1 MIEYALYAERGKAVM
16 KKTSEV
22 SKLVGV
28 SRRTLQYYDD
38 EGILAAARS
47 KDNHRL
53 YDDGTLEKI
62 WQILL
67 YKEMGF
73 ELKEIRQLLQLSEDR
88 RKEYLIQRIRAVK
101 SEIECLND
109 QAAFISL
116 ALTYGLPQIPEAN
129 GEVTYVKSIEDLKK
143 KLKSQSITKSTM
155 KS

>member
-1 MIEYALYAERGKAVM
+1 M

-101 SEIECLND
+101 REIECLND

-116 ALTYGLPQIPEAN
+116 ALAYGLPQIPEAN
-129 GEVTYVKSIEDLKK
+129 GEVTYVKSIAELKK